1 MADPMGTQP
10 FFDLW
15 RKQIEEGTQQ
25 WARMVNQ
32 TTQPAP
38 AMDPTAFWRPVLN
51 SGLEQWARMFATT
64 PATPDLMQQWKQFL
78 DQWIEAWSK
87 ALGQTMATD
96 HFAQMMGTSLDQM
109 LNAMGPAKKAAQ
121 QHVDGALETLNLA
134 SRSQLTGVAKQIV
147 LLEERIE
154 HLEDGVSAIL
164 RKLDQL
170 GRTATDRPVAGGES
184 R

>member
-25 WARMVNQ
+25 WARMMTQ
-32 TTQPAP
+32 AAQPAP

-64 PATPDLMQQWKQFL
+64 PATPDLLQQWKQFL

-87 ALGQTMATD
+87 ALGQTMATEQ
-96 HFAQMMGTSLDQM
+96 FAQMMGASLDQM
-109 LNAMGPAKKAAQ
+109 LNTMGPAKKAAQ
-121 QHVDGALETLNLA
+121 QQVDGALEALNLA

-154 HLEDGVSAIL
+154 RLEDGIAAIL
-164 RKLDQL
+164 RKLDQP
-170 GRTATDRPVAGGES
+170 GRAAGDRPAATAES

>member
-1 MADPMGTQP
+1 MADSTSSQQ

-15 RKQIEEGTQQ
+15 RKQIEHGTQQ
-25 WARMVNQ
+25 WAEMVKEG
-32 TTQPAP
+32 AP
-38 AMDPTAFWRPVLN
+38 SAPGMDPMAFWRPVLN

-64 PATPDLMQQWKQFL
+64 PVSPDLMSQWKQFL

-87 ALGQTMATD
+87 ALGQSMGTEN
-96 HFAQMMGTSLDQM
+96 FARMMGSSLDQM

-121 QHVDGALETLNLA
+121 QQIDSALETMNVA

-147 LLEERIE
+147 ELEERIDRV
-154 HLEDGVSAIL
+154 EDGISAIL
-164 RKLDQL
+164 KKLDQL
-170 GRTATDRPVAGGES
+170 ARAGAEA

>member
-1 MADPMGTQP
+1 MADATPSSQQ

-15 RKQIEEGTQQ
+15 RKQIEQGTQQ
-25 WARMVNQ
+25 WAQMVSQ
-32 TTQPAP
+32 TSQPTSP
-38 AMDPTAFWRPVLN
+38 MDPTAFWWPVLN

-64 PATPDLMQQWKQFL
+64 PASPDLIAQWKQFL

-87 ALGQTMATD
+87 ALGQTMGTEN
-96 HFAQMMGTSLDQM
+96 FAKMMGSSLDQM

-121 QHVDGALETLNLA
+121 QQIDAALESMNIA

-147 LLEERIE
+147 ELEERIDRV
-154 HLEDGVSAIL
+154 EDGISAIL
-164 RKLDQL
+164 RKLDEL
-170 GRTATDRPVAGGES
+170 ARAGAET